1 MSFKYNLLKARSYLA
16 MVIGILIAFSIVL
29 YVEKNSQDMEDS
41 RVHITTSI
49 GRPLTPVPRP
59 LSSEEVIW
67 AKAAWQYFINNT
79 QPSGLVNSVDK
90 FPSSTMWDTSSYF
103 MALISAQ
110 RIGIIQQDEFDT
122 RISNALGALAKLPLF
137 EGKLPN
143 KAYNTQTL
151 SMVNYINQPST
162 KGIGWSAI
170 DISRMMVPLNIL
182 VWSYPQHAV
191 EVNKVISRWQL
202 DALVVDDQL
211 QGSVV
216 DDKTQLISLH
226 QEGRMGYEQY
236 AARILQLVGINASL
250 ALDYTVHL
258 QFIKVEGILVPDDDR
273 VSQKE
278 GANTFIVSEPY
289 ILTGLELG
297 FDLYSS
303 ELAWRVFKAQENR
316 FQRTAIYTSV
326 SEDHVDQAP
335 FFIYSTLHYA
345 NEDWA
350 VITDKGESVNQ
361 LRQLSTKSA
370 FSWYALWRTPYSE
383 QTRNQLNSLMDSN
396 KGWYSGIY
404 EVNNKI
410 NTSLNANTNGVVLE
424 SLAFIK
430 GGKLLCAACPQVM
443 QSVGATDKQ
452 LR

>member
-29 YVEKNSQDMEDS
+29 YVENNSEDSGDS
-41 RVHITTSI
+41 RVHIATSI
-49 GRPLTPVPRP
+49 GRPLIPSPRP
-59 LSSEEVIW
+59 LNPEEMIW
-67 AKAAWQYFINNT
+67 AKAAWQYFVNNT

-103 MALISAQ
+103 MALISAK
-110 RIGIIQQDEFDT
+110 RIGIIQQDEFDS

-151 SMVNYINQPST
+151 SMVNYINQPSSL
-162 KGIGWSAI
+162 GIGWSAI

-182 VWSYPQHAV
+182 VWNYPQHAV
-191 EVNKVISRWQL
+191 EVNNVISRWHL
-202 DALVVDDQL
+202 DALVANDQL
-211 QGSVV
+211 QGSVL
-216 DDKTQLISLH
+216 DDKTQVISLH
-226 QEGRMGYEQY
+226 QEGRIGYEQY
-236 AARILQLVGINASL
+236 AARTLQLVGINASL
-250 ALDYTVHL
+250 ALDYTAHL
-258 QFIKVEGILVPDDDR
+258 KFIKVEGVLIPDDDR
-273 VSQKE
+273 ISQKE

-297 FDLYSS
+297 FDHYSS

-316 FQRTAIYTSV
+316 FQRTGIYTSV

-335 FFIYSTLHYA
+335 YFIYSALHYA
-345 NEDWA
+345 DEDWA
-350 VITDKGESVNQ
+350 VITDKGERVNQ

-383 QTRNQLNSLMDSN
+383 QTRDQLSRLMDPS

-404 EVNNKI
+404 EASNKA

-424 SLAFIK
+424 SLAFIN
-430 GGKLLCAACPQVM
+430 GGKLLCAGCTQAIQP
-443 QSVGATDKQ
+443 VGTTNK
-452 LR
+452 

>member
-1 MSFKYNLLKARSYLA
+1 MSFKYNLLRARSYLA
-16 MVIGILIAFSIVL
+16 MVIGMLIAFAVVL
-29 YVEKNSQDMEDS
+29 YVEGHAKDKEDL
-41 RVHITTSI
+41 RAHIAPSVE
-49 GRPLTPVPRP
+49 RPLIPAHRP
-59 LSSEEVIW
+59 LSAEEMIW
-67 AKAAWQYFINNT
+67 AKAAWQYFVNNT

-90 FPSSTMWDTSSYF
+90 FPSSTMWDTGSYF

-110 RIGIIQQDEFDT
+110 RIGLIQQDEFDQ
-122 RISNALGALAKLPLF
+122 RISNALTALAKLPLF
-137 EGKLPN
+137 DNKLPN

-151 SMVNYINQPST
+151 DMVNYINQSST

-182 VWSYPQHAV
+182 VWNYPQHAV

-202 DALVVDDQL
+202 DKLVVDNQL
-211 QGSVV
+211 QGSMI

-226 QEGRMGYEQY
+226 QEGRIGYEQY
-236 AARILQLVGINASL
+236 AARTLQLVGVNASK
-250 ALDYTVHL
+250 ALDYTAHL
-258 QFIKVEGILVPDDDR
+258 RFVNVEGIQVPDDDR

-297 FDLYSS
+297 FDHYSS

-316 FQRTAIYTSV
+316 FHRTGIYTSV

-335 FFIYSTLHYA
+335 YFIYSTLHYSG
-345 NEDWA
+345 EDWA
-350 VITDKGESVNQ
+350 VITDKGIRVDK

-370 FSWYALWRTPYSE
+370 FSWYALWRTPYSQ
-383 QTRNQLNSLMDSN
+383 QTRAQLNQLMDPS
-396 KGWYSGIY
+396 KGWYSGTY
-404 EVNNKI
+404 EIDKKI

-424 SLAFIK
+424 SLAFIN
-430 GGKLLCAACPQVM
+430 GGKLLCAACLQVE
-443 QSVGATDKQ
+443 QSVSTIDK
-452 LR
+452 

>member
-29 YVEKNSQDMEDS
+29 YVESHSEDNGDS
-41 RVHITTSI
+41 RVHIAPSV
-49 GRPLTPVPRP
+49 GRPLTPNPRP
-59 LSSEEVIW
+59 LNPEEIIW
-67 AKAAWQYFINNT
+67 AKAAWQYFVNNT

-103 MALISAQ
+103 MAIISAQ
-110 RIGIIQQDEFDT
+110 RIGIIQQDEFDS

-137 EGKLPN
+137 EDKLPN

-182 VWSYPQHAV
+182 VWNYPQHAV
-191 EVNKVISRWQL
+191 EVNKVISHWKL
-202 DALVVDDQL
+202 NALVADDQL
-211 QGSVV
+211 QGSTIN
-216 DDKTQLISLH
+216 DKNQAVSLH

-236 AARILQLVGINASL
+236 AARTLQLVGINASL
-250 ALDYTVHL
+250 ALDYTAHL
-258 QFIKVEGILVPDDDR
+258 QFIKVEGILVPDDIR
-273 VSQKE
+273 ISQKE

-316 FQRTAIYTSV
+316 FQRTGIYTSV
-326 SEDHVDQAP
+326 SEDHVDTAP
-335 FFIYSTLHYA
+335 YFIYSTLHYSG
-345 NEDWA
+345 NDWA
-350 VITDKGESVNQ
+350 VITEKGVRVDK

-370 FSWYALWRTPYSE
+370 FSWYALWRTAYSE
-383 QTRNQLNSLMDSN
+383 QTRRQLSGLMVPS
-396 KGWYSGIY
+396 KGWYAGIY
-404 EVNNKI
+404 EIDNKV

-424 SLAFIK
+424 SLAFIN
-430 GGKLLCAACPQVM
+430 GGKLLCTGCTQVK
-443 QSVGATDKQ
+443 QPVGATDK
-452 LR
+452 